1 MANLDDVVTVH
12 KNGVTGLNALTSTLE
27 ALRALYQSY
36 IGSAVSLG
44 ITSATLV
51 KTGSGRL
58 VNLTVTV
65 AGGAAGTIHDA
76 SSVAGATAANVI
88 AVIPTAVTNGSL
100 LINVPFT
107 SGLVVKPG
115 SSHNVTV
122 VYS

>member
-1 MANLDDVVTVH
+1 MASLDDVLTVH
-12 KNGVTGLNALTSTLE
+12 KNGVVGVNALTSTLD
-27 ALRALYQSY
+27 ALRALLESY
-36 IGSAVSLG
+36 IGNSSYLG
-44 ITSATLV
+44 ITSSALV

-58 VNLTVTV
+58 VNLTVSV

-76 SSVAGATAANVI
+76 ASVSAASADNVI

-107 SGLVVKPG
+107 NGLVVKPG
-115 SSHNVTV
+115 SSHNVSV